1 MAQVCLERVPGYPD
15 GLILGAV
22 IYVADVNLNVRRS
35 LRIAGE
41 GKKSN
46 GYQHQWQKAFHYFSP
61 IQTNSRHK
69 YYPAKFDR
77 QTLRIPMPLFVSVFH
92 NIEATLELSFYR

>member
-1 MAQVCLERVPGYPD
+1 MGTVVYM
-15 GLILGAV
+15 
-22 IYVADVNLNVRRS
+22 ADVNFLS
-35 LRIAGE
+35 GLCIAGE